1 MARPDETPRTL
12 FLSRLSRNAAT
23 SGESRSAAPAQ
34 TRTFDNK
41 ALAEKWARG
50 LETEIDN
57 GVLVDRRAA
66 ERTTLAEILKRYRRD
81 VTPTKRG
88 ARDENL
94 RLKAMALRPF
104 AGIRMAAWTSSYLAA
119 YRDDRLKVVFGAAIN
134 RGALCRASL
143 HSSLGL

>member
-1 MARPDETPRTL
+1 MVALKAFWGSSGTVPVARPDETPARRPVL
-12 FLSRLSRNAAT
+12 WRLSRNAAT

-104 AGIRMAAWTSSYLAA
+104 AGIRMAA
-119 YRDDRLKVVFGAAIN
+119 
-134 RGALCRASL
+134 
-143 HSSLGL
+143 